1 MPRGLGIHRKLK
13 IRLSRCS
20 LAILLVSSLFP
31 QMCDAAVSRPNILL
45 IMADDLGYGDLGCF
59 GNDTLRTPNIDQ
71 LAREGVKL
79 TQQIAAASLCTPS
92 RASFLTGR
100 YPIRSGMVSIH
111 GTRVIT
117 WAGASGG
124 LPANETTFAKLLQ
137 QQGYTTGLIGKWHQ
151 GMNCES
157 HNDHCHH
164 PLNHGF
170 DYFYG
175 TPFTLVNEC
184 QANKDPEINVQL
196 QATYWF
202 YTQMAALLVFT
213 LVLGQTTG
221 LFYVKWKIIAFTAS
235 CGVLFFISWFAN
247 YGFVRYWN
255 CIMLRDRTITQQPI
269 KLENAASRILKESI
283 SFIKRNKQ
291 GPFLLFV
298 SLLHVHTPCFSTKSF
313 HGKSRHGL
321 YGDNV
326 EEMDWMVGKI
336 LAAVDKVGLRNNTF
350 TYFTSDHGG
359 FLEARQGVTQLGG
372 WNGIYKGGKGMGGWE
387 GGIRVPGIVRW
398 PGIVPAGSVIDEPI
412 SLMDI
417 FPTVAHLAGASIPQD
432 RVIDGRNQIA
442 LLQGEVQHSE
452 HEFMFHYCGSYLHA
466 VRWYQRESGPVWK
479 VHYTTPIFNPKGA
492 GACYEKGLCPCSGEG
507 VTHHDPPLLFDLS
520 RDPSEAMPL
529 SPDTEPLF
537 HTVLKHTDRAVEE
550 HRKTI
555 TPVPQQLSLGNIMWK
570 PWLQPCCGTFP
581 FCWCDNEE
589 SDTHSYKVG

>member
-1 MPRGLGIHRKLK
+1 
-13 IRLSRCS
+13 
-20 LAILLVSSLFP
+20 
-31 QMCDAAVSRPNILL
+31 MCDAAVSRPNVLL

-59 GNDTLRTPNIDQ
+59 GNDTLKTPNIDQ

-92 RASFLTGR
+92 RAAFLTGR
-100 YPIRSGMVSIH
+100 YPIRSGMVSRH
-111 GTRVIT
+111 DPRVFART
-117 WAGASGG
+117 GASGG
-124 LPANETTFAKLLQ
+124 LPVNETTFAKLLQ

-184 QANKDPEINVQL
+184 QANKDPEMNVQL

-202 YTQMAALLVFT
+202 YTQMAALLVFS
-213 LVLGQTTG
+213 LVLGRTTG

-235 CGVLFFISWFAN
+235 CGILFFISWFAN

-255 CIMLRDRTITQQPI
+255 CIMLRDHIITQQPI
-269 KLENAASRILKESI
+269 KLENAASRILKEST
-283 SFIKRNKQ
+283 SFIK
-291 GPFLLFV
+291 
-298 SLLHVHTPCFSTKSF
+298 
-313 HGKSRHGL
+313 
-321 YGDNV
+321 
-326 EEMDWMVGKI
+326 
-336 LAAVDKVGLRNNTF
+336 
-350 TYFTSDHGG
+350 
-359 FLEARQGVTQLGG
+359 
-372 WNGIYKGGKGMGGWE
+372 
-387 GGIRVPGIVRW
+387 
-398 PGIVPAGSVIDEPI
+398 
-412 SLMDI
+412 
-417 FPTVAHLAGASIPQD
+417 

-442 LLQGEVQHSE
+442 LLQGAVQHSE

-466 VRWYQRESGPVWK
+466 VRWYQKESGTVWK
-479 VHYTTPIFNPKGA
+479 VHYTTPIFNPEGA
-492 GACYEKGLCPCSGEG
+492 GACYGKRMCPCSGEG

-520 RDPSEAMPL
+520 RDPSEAVPL
-529 SPDTEPLF
+529 SPDMEPLF
-537 HTVLKHTDRAVEE
+537 HTVLKHIGRAVEE
-550 HRKTI
+550 HRSSL
-555 TPVPQQLSLGNIMWK
+555 TPVPQQLSSGNNMWK